1 LTHLTHLGWMKQ
13 FVIILAA
20 VALLF
25 LASFVVPLGLGIW
38 LPDVV
43 FAPIRTLA
51 EEKLESGHSFR
62 VIQYWNH
69 VDFYTT
75 ELVHTLPGGRVIQ
88 TVLDSDDN
96 KSWSVPMVIDEKGRS
111 VHVTLSG
118 RRLRRISW
126 DGN

>member
-1 LTHLTHLGWMKQ
+1 LRSGEVGLKPFLT
-13 FVIILAA
+13 ILAV

-25 LASFVVPLGLGIW
+25 VASLVVPLGLGIW
-38 LPDVV
+38 LPDVI
-43 FAPIRTLA
+43 FAPTRILA
-51 EEKLESGHSFR
+51 EQKLQNGHSFR

-88 TVLDSDDN
+88 TVLDGDDN
-96 KSWSVPMVIDEKGRS
+96 KSWSVPMVVDEKGRS

-118 RRLRRISW
+118 KRLRRISW